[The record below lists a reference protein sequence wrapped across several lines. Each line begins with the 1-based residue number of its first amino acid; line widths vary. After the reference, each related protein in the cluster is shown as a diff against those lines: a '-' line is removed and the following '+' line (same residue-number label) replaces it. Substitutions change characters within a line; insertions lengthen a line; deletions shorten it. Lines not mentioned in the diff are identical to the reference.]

1 MRALGGLIAVCA
13 AAAPAG
19 AGAVDPNPCLTPEV
33 AQLRCPDFVMRKPY
47 GLQSDRIR
55 GRTLLRAGNSLDSV
69 GQGPAELHGVR
80 TGGSY
85 YMRARQR
92 IYRRDGGRRGV
103 DTGARLYFKYA
114 HLSRN
119 WWKFLFAAKFELWRI
134 DGQGRKT
141 RKVRRGPKISYC
153 LRDFRRTRRMPGSPR
168 RRVYPACSTN
178 ERARR
183 VTLGTSVGWSD
194 VYPPS
199 YPEQWI
205 DVTGLRGCF
214 AYVHTAD
221 PLNGV
226 YESNEEN
233 NSAEVIVRL
242 PFRRGRQRCTGGAR
256 EGHSHDEEY

>member
-1 MRALGGLIAVCA
+1 VSRRRTGLVVLTAAALAAA
-13 AAAPAG
+13 AAAPA
-19 AGAVDPNPCLTPEV
+19 AGGPRQDIDPNPCLTPQAAV
-33 AQLRCPDFVMRKPY
+33 LRCPDFVMRRPFGIY
-47 GLQSDRIR
+47 ADRIR

-69 GQGPAELHGVR
+69 GQGPVELHGVR

-92 IYRRDGGRRGV
+92 IYRRDGGRIGIN
-103 DTGARLYFKYA
+103 TGARLYFKYA

-134 DGQGRKT
+134 DGEGRQT

-153 LRDFRRTRRMPGSPR
+153 LRDYRHTRRRLRGSPR
-168 RRVYPACSTN
+168 QRVYPACSTD
-178 ERARR
+178 EHARR
-183 VTLGTSVGWSD
+183 VTIGTSVGWSD
-194 VYPPS
+194 VYPAL

-221 PLNGV
+221 PLNGI
-226 YESNEEN
+226 YESNEDN
-233 NSAEVIVRL
+233 NSARVIVRL
-242 PFRRGRQRCTGGAR
+242 PYRPGRQRCRRG
-256 EGHSHDEEY
+256 